1 MFKKISIIILI
12 LTTIFGCKVND
23 PIKKYG
29 IVNLKV
35 KSEKLII
42 GKSNKNDIII
52 ELGDTILKEFPDFNS
67 WIYSET
73 EQKTGYL
80 GKKVLIKNN
89 ILLLGFDNKG
99 VLIEKNFLD
108 KNDMNEVLFDEIT
121 TETFAINDSTSK
133 KFFSSM
139 RKRLQAKQRSL
150 SSKQ

>member
-12 LTTIFGCKVND
+12 LTILFGCKTND

-42 GKSNKNDIII
+42 GKSNKNDIIT

-99 VLIEKNFLD
+99 VLIEKKFLD
-108 KNDMNEVLFDEIT
+108 KNDMNEILFDEIT
-121 TETFAINDSTSK
+121 TETYAINDSTSK

-139 RKRLQAKQRSL
+139 RKRMQAKQRSL
-150 SSKQ
+150 SSK

>member
-12 LTTIFGCKVND
+12 LTSISGCKIND
-23 PIKKYG
+23 SIKKYG

-35 KSEKLII
+35 KSEKLFI
-42 GKSNKNDIII
+42 GKSNKNDVII

-89 ILLLGFDNKG
+89 ILLLEFDNKG
-99 VLIEKNFLD
+99 VLVEKKFLD

-121 TETFAINDSTSK
+121 TETYAINDSTSK

-150 SSKQ
+150 SSN

>member
-12 LTTIFGCKVND
+12 LTSISGCKIND
-23 PIKKYG
+23 SIKKYG

-35 KSEKLII
+35 KSEKLFI
-42 GKSNKNDIII
+42 GKSNKNDVII

-67 WIYSET
+67 WIYSEI

-89 ILLLGFDNKG
+89 ILLLEFDNKG
-99 VLIEKNFLD
+99 VLVEKKFLD

-121 TETFAINDSTSK
+121 TETYAINDSTSK

-150 SSKQ
+150 SSK

>member
-12 LTTIFGCKVND
+12 LTSISGCKIND
-23 PIKKYG
+23 SIKKYG

-35 KSEKLII
+35 KSEKLFV
-42 GKSNKNDIII
+42 GKSNKNDVII

-89 ILLLGFDNKG
+89 ILLLEFDNKG
-99 VLIEKNFLD
+99 VLVEKKFLD

-121 TETFAINDSTSK
+121 TETYAINDSTSK

-150 SSKQ
+150 SSK

>member
-89 ILLLGFDNKG
+89 ILLLVFDNKG

>member
-29 IVNLKV
+29 IINLKV

-89 ILLLGFDNKG
+89 ILLLVFDNKG

>member
-12 LTTIFGCKVND
+12 LTSISGCKIND
-23 PIKKYG
+23 SIKKYG

-35 KSEKLII
+35 KSEKLFI
-42 GKSNKNDIII
+42 GKSNKNDVII

-89 ILLLGFDNKG
+89 ILLLEFDNKG
-99 VLIEKNFLD
+99 VLVEKKFLD

-121 TETFAINDSTSK
+121 TETYAINDSTSK

-150 SSKQ
+150 SSK